1 MTVSSRSST
10 NDPKQTCPTCGRKFR
25 MDETEAPPF
34 CRQRCRLID
43 LGRWLDEEISLP
55 HESEESPKTI
65 DPDSVRD

>member
-1 MTVSSRSST
+1 
-10 NDPKQTCPTCGRKFR
+10 

-55 HESEESPKTI
+55 HQSEESPKTI